1 IVTRASDIDVV
12 WQKGFGWPDWK
23 GGPMHHADR
32 LGLAHIRDRL
42 LALQQ
47 RHGERF
53 RPSALLVELAG
64 SGQGFTA

>member
-1 IVTRASDIDVV
+1 
-12 WQKGFGWPDWK
+12 
-23 GGPMHHADR
+23 MHHADR

-53 RPSALLVELAG
+53 RPSALLVELAA